1 MKRIRLIQS
10 AIILTIAICTIASAA
25 QEKRP
30 AALGAPAQVA
40 EVNQAQF
47 PYVGEITGTEL
58 NIRSGPGMNY
68 YGCGKIS
75 SPAKV
80 VVVGQKFSW
89 SQILPPPGSF
99 SWIFK
104 QYVQTDINKPGVGV
118 VSGDNV
124 RVYAGADDREPMVS
138 DSVQLTV
145 SKGLKVRIMGAA
157 VGDYYKIVPPEGASL
172 WTSSQYIK
180 FIRKADGIDA
190 KVPKSGVDAN
200 APTAKPGVVM
210 EQVDANSRQLEQYY
224 TLVKQFDDEKK
235 KSLAEQDY
243 SKIRTG
249 LEALAA
255 DSNNGKAADYAK
267 YILRDVAR
275 CELAKESAGVVEG
288 QKTELQKQLAEI
300 DKAHQE
306 KIKSFTNNSKYAIV
320 GIFKSSAVYANRPT
334 KRFLIVDANNIPICY
349 AEPANT
355 PNAPADAN
363 YAEFL
368 GKQVGLVGEINNDSL
383 SSSALIKFSEIAL
396 YPTEAAAKET
406 PKQEA
411 GPAKEE
417 PNKPEEPKKEDPNK

>member
-1 MKRIRLIQS
+1 MKWIKVFQS
-10 AIILTIAICTIASAA
+10 SIITTIAICAIASAA
-25 QEKRP
+25 EEKRP

-104 QYVQTDINKPGVGV
+104 QYVQTDVNNPGVGV

-180 FIRKADGIDA
+180 FLRKADGIDTKA
-190 KVPKSGVDAN
+190 TKSGVGEAN
-200 APTAKPGVVM
+200 APGAKPGIVM

-235 KSLAEQDY
+235 KPLTEQDY
-243 SKIRTG
+243 SKIRAG

-255 DSNNGKAADYAK
+255 DANNGKAADYAK

-275 CELAKESAGVVEG
+275 CELAKESVGVVEG
-288 QKTELQKQLAEI
+288 QNTELQKQLAEI

-306 KIKSFTNNSKYAIV
+306 KVKSLTNNSKYVIV
-320 GIFKSSAVYANRPT
+320 GIFKPSAVYANRPT
-334 KRFLIVDANNIPICY
+334 KRFLITDANNLPICY

-368 GKQVGLVGEINNDSL
+368 GKQVGLVGEIIDDSL

-396 YPTEAAAKET
+396 YPNEAAAKET
-406 PKQEA
+406 PKQES

-417 PNKPEEPKKEDPNK
+417 PNKPQDPNK

>member
-10 AIILTIAICTIASAA
+10 AIILTIAICAIVSAA

-30 AALGAPAQVA
+30 VALGAPEQAA

-104 QYVQTDINKPGVGV
+104 QYVQTDVNKPGVGV

-124 RVYAGADDREPMVS
+124 RVYAGADDRDPMVS
-138 DSVQLTV
+138 DSVQLTIN
-145 SKGLKVRIMGAA
+145 KGLKVRIMGAA

-190 KVPKSGVDAN
+190 KVPKSGIEAN
-200 APTAKPGVVM
+200 SLGAKPGVVM

-224 TLVKQFDDEKK
+224 TIVKQFDDEKK
-235 KSLAEQDY
+235 KPLAEQDY
-243 SKIRTG
+243 SKIRAG
-249 LEALAA
+249 LEALVA
-255 DSNNGKAADYAK
+255 DSNSGKAADYAK

-275 CELAKESAGVVEG
+275 CELAKESAGTVEN
-288 QKTELQKQLAEI
+288 QKAELQKQLVEI
-300 DKAHQE
+300 DKTHQE
-306 KIKSFTNNSKYAIV
+306 KVKSLTNNSKFAII
-320 GIFKSSAVYANRPT
+320 GIFKPSAVYENRPT
-334 KRFLIVDANNIPICY
+334 KRFLITDANNIPICY

-363 YAEFL
+363 YAEYI
-368 GKQVGLVGEINNDSL
+368 GKQVGLVGEITDDSL
-383 SSSALIKFSEIAL
+383 SSSALIKFSEISL
-396 YPTEAAAKET
+396 YPPEEQKKEE
-406 PKQEA
+406 PKNQE
-411 GPAKEE
+411 PKPTE
-417 PNKPEEPKKEDPNK
+417 PNKPKE

>member
-1 MKRIRLIQS
+1 MKWIKVFQS
-10 AIILTIAICTIASAA
+10 SIITTIAICAITSAA
-25 QEKRP
+25 EEKRP
-30 AALGAPAQVA
+30 AALGAPEQPA
-40 EVNQAQF
+40 EVNQAKF

-80 VVVGQKFSW
+80 VVIGQKFSW

-104 QYVQTDINKPGVGV
+104 QYVQTDVNNPGVGV

-180 FIRKADGIDA
+180 CLRKADEIDS
-190 KVPKSGVDAN
+190 KVPKAGEAA
-200 APTAKPGVVM
+200 APGATPGVVM

-235 KSLAEQDY
+235 KPLTEQDY
-243 SKIRTG
+243 SKIRAG

-255 DSNNGKAADYAK
+255 DSNNGEAADYAK
-267 YILRDVAR
+267 YILIHVA
-275 CELAKESAGVVEG
+275 
-288 QKTELQKQLAEI
+288 
-300 DKAHQE
+300 
-306 KIKSFTNNSKYAIV
+306 
-320 GIFKSSAVYANRPT
+320 
-334 KRFLIVDANNIPICY
+334 
-349 AEPANT
+349 
-355 PNAPADAN
+355 
-363 YAEFL
+363 
-368 GKQVGLVGEINNDSL
+368 
-383 SSSALIKFSEIAL
+383 
-396 YPTEAAAKET
+396 
-406 PKQEA
+406 
-411 GPAKEE
+411 
-417 PNKPEEPKKEDPNK
+417 